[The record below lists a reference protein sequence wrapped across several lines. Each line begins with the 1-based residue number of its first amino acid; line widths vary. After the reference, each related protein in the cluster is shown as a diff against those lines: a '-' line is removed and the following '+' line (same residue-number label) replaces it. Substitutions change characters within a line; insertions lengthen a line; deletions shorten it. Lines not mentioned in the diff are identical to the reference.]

1 MQNRNKIKR
10 MSYQKHFE
18 NYYGW
23 AEVKGLI
30 KKENQ
35 DSQYLKTVEEIG
47 ELAVAIQK
55 KDTQGTIDALGNI
68 AVCLSILSYQKN
80 FNSEKLFDTVKK
92 MTLQVPTEEE
102 LNRKNLHVIYTS
114 FLNRA
119 SAEFYMYDNP
129 SDIILAFNHLHFV
142 AKLLGHDLSDCM
154 EFAWNEIKGRTGKLV
169 DGNFVKDAATS
180 TVGFESPEELEW
192 QQREHEKETERK
204 F

>member
-1 MQNRNKIKR
+1 MG
-10 MSYQKHFE
+10 YQKHFE

-23 AEVKGLI
+23 AEIKGLI

-47 ELAVAIQK
+47 ELSVSIQK
-55 KDTQGTIDALGNI
+55 KKTQDTIDAIGDI
-68 AVCLSILSYQKN
+68 TVCLSILSYQKGLTP
-80 FNSEKLFDTVKK
+80 EKLMNLVSK
-92 MTLQVPTEEE
+92 MREQVVTKEEAE
-102 LNRKNLHVIYTS
+102 RRNLHVQYIS
-114 FLNRA
+114 FINKA
-119 SAEFYMYDNP
+119 SADYYMYSVGEDLL
-129 SDIILAFNHLHFV
+129 LAFHHLFFV

-192 QQREHEKETERK
+192 QQRENEKETERK

>member
-1 MQNRNKIKR
+1 MG
-10 MSYQKHFE
+10 YQKHFE

-47 ELAVAIQK
+47 ELSVSIQK
-55 KDTQGTIDALGNI
+55 KKTQDTIDAIGDI
-68 AVCLSILSYQKN
+68 TVCLSILSYQKGLTP
-80 FNSEKLFDTVKK
+80 EKLMNLVSK
-92 MTLQVPTEEE
+92 MREQVVTKEEAE
-102 LNRKNLHVIYTS
+102 RRNLHVQYIS
-114 FLNRA
+114 FINKA
-119 SAEFYMYDNP
+119 SADYYMYSVGEDLL
-129 SDIILAFNHLHFV
+129 LAFHHLFFV

-180 TVGFESPEELEW
+180 TVGFDSPEELEW
-192 QQREHEKETERK
+192 QQRENEKETERK

>member
-1 MQNRNKIKR
+1 MG
-10 MSYQKHFE
+10 YQKHFE

-47 ELAVAIQK
+47 ELSVSIQK
-55 KDTQGTIDALGNI
+55 KKTQDTIDAIGDI
-68 AVCLSILSYQKN
+68 TVCLSILSYQKGLTP
-80 FNSEKLFDTVKK
+80 EKLMNLVSK
-92 MTLQVPTEEE
+92 MREQVVTKEEAE
-102 LNRKNLHVIYTS
+102 RRNLHVQYIS
-114 FLNRA
+114 FINKA
-119 SAEFYMYDNP
+119 SADYYMYSVGEDLL
-129 SDIILAFNHLHFV
+129 LAFHHLFFV

-192 QQREHEKETERK
+192 QQRENEKETERK